1 MVRTQI
7 QLTEEQ
13 SQRVKRVAGDL
24 GISSAEFIRR
34 ALDEVLGKS
43 PHDKQRRERALEII
57 GIGNSG
63 TGDLSSRHD
72 DYLREIYGQ

>member
-13 SQRVKRVAGDL
+13 ARRVKKMAGEL
-24 GISSAEFIRR
+24 GISSAELIRR
-34 ALDEVLGKS
+34 ALDEVLSKS
-43 PHDKQRRERALEII
+43 PQDRQRRMRALEII

-72 DYLREIYGQ
+72 EYLQEIYGQ